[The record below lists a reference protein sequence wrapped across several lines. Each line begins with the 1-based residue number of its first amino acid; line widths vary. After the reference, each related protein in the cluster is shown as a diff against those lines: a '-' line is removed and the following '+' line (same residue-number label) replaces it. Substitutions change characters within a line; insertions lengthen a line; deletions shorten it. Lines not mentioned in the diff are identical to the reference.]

1 MEEHQFSAGTVQR
14 IGNVLKIT
22 YTKQS
27 EITLEDMKEVTKIR
41 ERLFG
46 KEQYCSL
53 IDLRQDNLKI
63 TNEAKKYITQNKIIK
78 QLRLAE
84 VLLVNSFIEKM
95 GVHAY
100 VKIFRSGDNITVMTE
115 EENAIHW
122 LNTQYEK
129 HFQPDFA

>member
-22 YTKQS
+22 YTKQ
-27 EITLEDMKEVTKIR
+27 EVITLDDMKEVTKIR
-41 ERLFG
+41 EQIFG

-53 IDLRQDNLKI
+53 IDLRADNLSLSS
-63 TNEAKKYITQNKIIK
+63 EAKKYVTQNKTIR

-84 VLLVNSFIEKM
+84 VLLVNNFIEKM

-100 VKIFRSGDNITVMTE
+100 VRIFRSGDNITVMTE
-115 EENAIHW
+115 EENALHW
-122 LNTQYEK
+122 LNTQYER
-129 HFQPDFA
+129 HYQSDYA